1 MQISIRNITKQFDR
15 FPALGGVSLEIG
27 SGELVALLGPSG
39 SGKTTLLR
47 SIAGLEHPSSGQILF
62 DGEDVSN
69 LSVGERRIGFAFQ
82 SYALFRHMTV
92 LNNVGFGLK
101 VRPRKTRPSRAEIR
115 ERALE
120 LLDLVQL
127 GGLENRFPSQL
138 SGGQRQ
144 RVALARALAIEP
156 RVLLLDE
163 PFGAL
168 DAKVRKELRRWL
180 RQLHDRLGLT
190 TIFVTHDQEEALEL
204 ADRVVVM
211 NKGEIEQAGPPV
223 EVYDDPATAF
233 VSEFLGTVNT
243 FQTTL
248 SDGIAEVLGT
258 DFPVAD
264 ADIGEGPQRR
274 HGPAIAYVRT
284 HEIELLSRERAEGI
298 PAIVRAV
305 FPFGGSV
312 RVELAVE
319 GYDTPIQAEVPR
331 AFFEAGEVRVN
342 SGLFVRAT
350 NARVFPQYN

>member
-1 MQISIRNITKQFDR
+1 VRITTHDLTKTFER
-15 FPALGGVSLEIG
+15 FPALDGVSLDIG

-47 SIAGLEHPSSGQILF
+47 AIAGLEHPSSGRILF
-62 DGEDVSN
+62 DGEDVSG

-92 LNNVGFGLK
+92 LKNVSFGLK
-101 VRPRKTRPSRAEIR
+101 VRPRQTRPVKEEIR
-115 ERALE
+115 RRALE

-211 NKGEIEQAGPPV
+211 NKGRIEQVGAPV
-223 EVYDDPATAF
+223 EVYDDPATSF
-233 VSEFLGTVNT
+233 VSEFLGEVNS
-243 FQTTL
+243 FPCTL
-248 SDGIAEVLGT
+248 NDGIADVLGNE
-258 DFPVAD
+258 FPMVD
-264 ADIGEGPQRR
+264 QPDTGGPQRR
-274 HGPAIAYVRT
+274 HGPAVAYVRT
-284 HEIELLSRERAEGI
+284 HEIELLSRERLEGI

-305 FPFGGSV
+305 FPFGGAI

-319 GYDTPIQAEVPR
+319 GYDAPVQAEVPR
-331 AFFEAGEVRVN
+331 AFFEAGEIAVN
-342 SGLFVRAT
+342 AGIFVRAT
-350 NARVFPQYN
+350 NARVFPQV

>member
-1 MQISIRNITKQFDR
+1 MRISISNLAKAFDR
-15 FPALGGVSLEIG
+15 FPALDGVSLEIG

-47 SIAGLEHPSSGQILF
+47 SIAGLEHPSSGEILF

-92 LNNVGFGLK
+92 LNNVAFGLK
-101 VRPRKTRPSRAEIR
+101 VRPRRTRPPRTEIR
-115 ERALE
+115 QRALE
-120 LLDLVQL
+120 LLELVQL

-180 RQLHDRLGLT
+180 RQLHERLGLT

-211 NKGEIEQAGPPV
+211 SHGKIEQMGTPV
-223 EVYDDPATAF
+223 EVYEEPATAF
-233 VSEFLGTVNT
+233 VSEFLGAVNT
-243 FQTTL
+243 FPCTL
-248 SDGIAEVLGT
+248 DDGLAEVLGAE
-258 DFPVAD
+258 FPIELPVQA
-264 ADIGEGPQRR
+264 GPRR
-274 HGPAIAYVRT
+274 THGPAVAYVRT
-284 HEIELLSRERAEGI
+284 HEIELISRERMEGV

-305 FPFGGSV
+305 FPFGGGI

-319 GYDTPIQAEVPR
+319 GYATPVQAEVPR
-331 AFFEAGEVRVN
+331 AFFDSGEVRVN
-342 SGLFVRAT
+342 AGLFVRAT
-350 NARVFPQYN
+350 NARVFPVE